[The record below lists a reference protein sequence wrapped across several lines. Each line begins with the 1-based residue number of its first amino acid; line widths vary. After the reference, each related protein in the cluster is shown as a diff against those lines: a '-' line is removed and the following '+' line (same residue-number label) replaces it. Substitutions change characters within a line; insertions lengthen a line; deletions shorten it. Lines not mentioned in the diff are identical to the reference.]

1 LRDPAQLL
9 RGHGRQDLQALRS
22 FDSLVHDLVDLA
34 FREFGHVRNTAPPF
48 GGRPAAEWVR
58 ELKRWKAEVEAMN
71 QPKPAEVNGE

>member
-1 LRDPAQLL
+1 
-9 RGHGRQDLQALRS
+9 
-22 FDSLVHDLVDLA
+22 
-34 FREFGHVRNTAPPF
+34 VRNTAPPF